1 MTDSILENNDEFKPL
16 ALFHGEVDKTGVL
29 ARYAESRAVRIV
41 ASRLKL
47 TDRGEHRLN
56 DTEALVIGQAAL
68 ATGLSP
74 FQPQPELWYW
84 VRVKDGKRT
93 LTLMRSRDGTEMLAD
108 RAARNAGNHLLP
120 PRYREITDDK
130 ERARLGIPAGAL
142 ASEASVEN
150 YLDTR
155 SYYQRRNQLKDE
167 GMSSTEIDKRLGK
180 SPPCHTGIG
189 ILETHEIQKFSKGYG
204 AKMPH
209 INRVRKRAK
218 TEAQKPWAARL
229 DLMALMKDR
238 SPDLDDYIVEG
249 EWMDILVEEMSP
261 EKIAEMAKEGAA
273 TLYGLD
279 CPACGAQLNDPPPM
293 DCPHCGVKGI
303 GHKLATVN
311 GGNIATATVDEAAF
325 VDEPDEEIA
334 GADKKTKPEPEIKP
348 GEVSDPRTFT
358 DPLLDKIVEARLAPD
373 IEEAKSV
380 LKRSPWASKSVTLRG
395 HKKVVLWYR
404 LYLAEVD
411 RGADPAKAA
420 RIATSDMGAMA

>member
-1 MTDSILENNDEFKPL
+1 MAETVLENNDEFKPL

-29 ARYAESRAVRIV
+29 ARYAESRAVQIV

-47 TDRGEHRLN
+47 TARGEHGLT

-108 RAARNAGNHLLP
+108 KAARNAGNRLLP
-120 PRYREITDDK
+120 PRYREIIEGA
-130 ERARLGIPAGAL
+130 ERERLGIPAGAL
-142 ASEASVEN
+142 ASEATIEN

-155 SYYQRRNQLKDE
+155 TYYQRRNQLKDE

-189 ILETHEIQKFSKGYG
+189 ILEKHEMQKFAKGYG

-249 EWMDILVEEMSP
+249 EWMDVLVEDMSP
-261 EKIAEMAKEGAA
+261 EQIAEMAEEGEA
-273 TLYGLD
+273 TLYGVS
-279 CPACGAQLNDPPPM
+279 CPACGSQLPDPPPM
-293 DCPHCGVKGI
+293 DCPHCKVQGI
-303 GHKLATVN
+303 GHKLAS
-311 GGNIATATVDEAAF
+311 AEKPKP
-325 VDEPDEEIA
+325 EPTIEPEVQ
-334 GADKKTKPEPEIKP
+334 PEPEIKP

-358 DPLLDKIVEARLAPD
+358 ATVLNKIVEARLAPD

-395 HKKVVLWYR
+395 YKQVILWYR
-404 LYLAEVD
+404 LYLGQVD
-411 RGADPAKAA
+411 RGIDPAEAA
-420 RIATSDMGAMA
+420 LKATSDMQTMA